1 MMRLAGSLLLAIA
14 TLACT
19 TSAPAQDDSLLA
31 PKLIPLSPPP
41 SDVRGQLIY
50 LDVAEVKSFDLAS
63 AATRELF
70 AFPEGTYP
78 GGLSASSDSA
88 QLSFSLYQPGE
99 SLQTPGGTSIFLMNP
114 DGTDRRKV
122 LSYAVP
128 GEALLHP
135 AWTGDSQ
142 YLFYSRWSPMGER
155 RIERADVNGSDQQTV
170 IENAHSPTVS
180 LTGKLAYLAPDPV
193 TLRESIWVASADG
206 SDKQRLFDESLFETI
221 AAPRFSPDG
230 SLIAF
235 VAVGGPGTEPP
246 PAASSTQG
254 FPLTWPEPALAEAHG
269 IPWDLWI
276 ITPDGGV
283 LRRLTDL
290 SEDSPIPAW
299 SPDGKWI
306 AFGAELG
313 LYLAHSQTGEVR
325 RILDGPALGGIAWVR

>member
-1 MMRLAGSLLLAIA
+1 MMRLAGSVLLAIA

-19 TSAPAQDDSLLA
+19 TSTPAEDDALLA
-31 PKLIPLSPPP
+31 PTLIPLSPPP

-50 LDVAEVKSFDLAS
+50 LDVAKVKSFDLAS

-70 AFPEGTYP
+70 TFPDGSYP
-78 GGLSASSDSA
+78 GGLSASPDSA
-88 QLSFSLYQPGE
+88 HLSFSLYQPGE

-114 DGTDRRKV
+114 DGMDRRKV
-122 LSYAVP
+122 LAYSVP

-142 YLFYSRWSPMGER
+142 QLFYSRWSPMGER
-155 RIERADVNGSDQQTV
+155 QIERADVNGSGQQTV

-180 LTGKLAYLAPDPV
+180 PTGKLAYLAPDPV
-193 TLRESIWVASADG
+193 TLHESIWVASADG

-235 VAVGGPGTEPP
+235 VAVGGPGTDPP
-246 PAASSTQG
+246 PAASGTPG
-254 FPLTWPEPALAEAHG
+254 FSFTWPEPATAEAHG
-269 IPWDLWI
+269 IPWDLWV
-276 ITPDGGV
+276 ITPDGSV

-290 SEDSPIPAW
+290 SEDSPVPAW
-299 SPDGKWI
+299 SPDGQWI
-306 AFGAELG
+306 AFGAEFG
-313 LYLAHSQTGEVR
+313 LYLAQPQTGEVR
-325 RILDGPALGGIAWVR
+325 RILDAPALGGIAWVR